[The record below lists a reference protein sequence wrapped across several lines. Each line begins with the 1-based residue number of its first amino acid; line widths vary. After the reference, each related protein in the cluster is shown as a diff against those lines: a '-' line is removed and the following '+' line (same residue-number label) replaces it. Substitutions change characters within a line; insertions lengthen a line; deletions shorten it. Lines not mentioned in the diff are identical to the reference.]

1 MLYLIYKKQF
11 VEMNTYSLKI
21 LMILLLVANIK
32 IRGQINNNLDES
44 FQKLVE
50 FISSEEFQKLKQNN
64 SDLALV
70 DSIYLRALSLSE
82 GDISEGLLAATFA
95 TLPFDKMPIKLPF
108 ITKIVD
114 LKLQEI
120 DPVLFKKK
128 NNNLPSELFF
138 DTPSYGD
145 KDKLAHFFGN
155 AFLSYNI
162 STFNISKILGIF
174 VELFEESFKVSGG
187 LDFRDLKVNYLGE
200 FFGKQLNK
208 NPKLLPSEVLS
219 LYILLHLKIYN

>member
-1 MLYLIYKKQF
+1 
-11 VEMNTYSLKI
+11 MNSSSLKI
-21 LMILLLVANIK
+21 LTIFLMVVSIK
-32 IRGQINNNLDES
+32 VHGQINNKLDES

-50 FISSEEFQKLKQNN
+50 YISSENFQKLKQSNN
-64 SDLALV
+64 GLALV
-70 DSIYLRALSLSE
+70 DSIYLRALSLS
-82 GDISEGLLAATFA
+82 GGNISEGLLAATFA
-95 TLPFDKMPIKLPF
+95 TLPFDKMPIRLPF
-108 ITKIVD
+108 ITKIIN

-200 FFGKQLNK
+200 FFGKQLNE
-208 NPKLLPSEVLS
+208 NSKLLPSEVLS
-219 LYILLHLKIYN
+219 LYILFHLKIYN